1 MATMMETE
9 IETLNSLNDIFK
21 HDDIQKTLNKFG
33 IKTYYMYDEGVAKY
47 ATLYVDRFKANYES
61 KLVLYSHGTVLDLI
75 NKKIIFIGCPPLN
88 PNFKDENVYELVR
101 SGLYHQTPIMDGTS
115 INLYYYED
123 EWRIATFRC
132 VNIGPMSIG
141 NGITYKSAFEECMNK
156 LNIGYEDLNKNMV
169 YSLTLRHPE
178 LHIFPLSRYGYSD
191 YQLLHIRSMNISKFR
206 ETQNIGDLEVMYDEY
221 EGLPFKNF
229 STLSQMSVEDINVNV
244 GQSLVN
250 FLGGSQPNFGMIL
263 RQRCPTTGRV
273 LDPTFWEGDM
283 SYAHIIYE
291 SPLKAIIRTMVD
303 SYEINKAIKSNNYN
317 KKEYISLLACFNADY
332 HKNFIKIFPNLVES
346 HVLRCREYFKRITD
360 NICEYII
367 FMSKRSDQIT
377 NISEKFSQTERAI
390 ISHILCTI
398 KIKDREPKDIKSL
411 VLSFIFN
418 RDFIDRYYQDIFRN
432 NSMNS

>member
-1 MATMMETE
+1 MKLDFNIT
-9 IETLNSLNDIFK
+9 LNDIFK
-21 HDDIQKTLNKFG
+21 FDNIQKSLNEYG
-33 IKTYYMYDEGVAKY
+33 IKVYYMYDEGVAKY
-47 ATLYVDRFKANYES
+47 ATLYVDRFKANYDS

-88 PNFKDENVYELVR
+88 PNFRDENIYELIR
-101 SGLYHQTPIMDGTS
+101 SGMYSQTQIMDGTS

-123 EWRIATFRC
+123 EWRISTFRC
-132 VNIGPMSIG
+132 ANIGSMSIG

-156 LNIGYEDLNKNMV
+156 LNIKYDNLNRNIV

-178 LHIFPLSRYGYSD
+178 LHLFPLSRHGYSD
-191 YQLLHIRSMNISKFR
+191 YQLLHIRSMDITKFK
-206 ETQNIGDLEVMYDEY
+206 ESQIITDLSVEYDEY
-221 EGLPFKNF
+221 DGLPFKNMP
-229 STLSQMSVEDINVNV
+229 TIQLSVEDININV

-250 FLGGSQPNFGMIL
+250 FINGSPPNFGMIL
-263 RQRCPTTGRV
+263 RQRCPNSGKI
-273 LDPTFWEGDM
+273 LDPTFWNGDM
-283 SYAHIIYE
+283 SYSHIIYE
-291 SPLKAIIRTMVD
+291 SPLKACIRTMVD
-303 SYEINKAIKSNNYN
+303 SYEINKVIKSNNYN

-346 HVLRCREYFKRITD
+346 YVLKCREYFKKITD

-367 FMSKRSDQIT
+367 FMSKRTDQIM

-398 KIKDREPKDIKSL
+398 KIKDREPKDLKSL

-418 RDFIDRYYQDIFRN
+418 RDFIDRYYQDIFKN
-432 NSMNS
+432 NSMIL